1 MTESNYSSKMKPP
14 QGMLGA
20 KRSTEREYSSNM
32 TEREYLPDSIY
43 SLCGEYTQDCSV
55 CSNVVYSDQINNYVH
70 DTQRG
75 KVFCPFGKGET
86 LNKNIYNDQVA
97 IINPRT
103 WGQSTWGNVP
113 QLDPRPLSKIGL
125 EWRTS

>member
-86 LNKNIYNDQVA
+86 LNKNIYN
-97 IINPRT
+97 
-103 WGQSTWGNVP
+103 
-113 QLDPRPLSKIGL
+113 
-125 EWRTS
+125 E